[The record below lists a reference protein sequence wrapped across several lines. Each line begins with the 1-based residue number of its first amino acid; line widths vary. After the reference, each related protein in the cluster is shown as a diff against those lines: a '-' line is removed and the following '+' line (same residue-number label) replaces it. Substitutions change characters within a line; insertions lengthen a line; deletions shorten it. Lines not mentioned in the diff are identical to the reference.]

1 MSFNNYQH
9 HKIFRL
15 DFKDIESLIDYYQVI
30 NGKIVSRIYQ
40 VDYNNEPEKDI
51 YLPWLFYLSFK
62 DFDYFLEIEGDIDGQ
77 HLRVNLYETSE
88 LEDRLARNNF
98 PGELDLWQ
106 VYEVNREEKLG
117 QLLGRKID
125 SMDFGIDQE
134 IFQFDQV
141 NLVRKEY
148 ISFIRIYC
156 EDITLTIFEGS
167 ASYFVDVSIK
177 DLPKTRYSRYIR
189 PPRLMTKK
197 IMLSWKDISK
207 VRWNNR

>member
-15 DFKDIESLIDYYQVI
+15 DLKDIESLIDYYQVI

-156 EDITLTIFEGS
+156 ENITLTIFEGS
-167 ASYFVDVSIK
+167 ATGLEVTDGGNNKMKF
-177 DLPKTRYSRYIR
+177 
-189 PPRLMTKK
+189 
-197 IMLSWKDISK
+197 SK
-207 VRWNNR
+207 SVEKYGTN